1 MIGADANILLRLL
14 LNDDARQVALVR
26 SRLAR
31 AVDAREEVFIGP
43 IALAETVWTL
53 THRLKV
59 PVAALATAIRDLGLT
74 RPFRFFDDAIVQSAL
89 DQFEAGRAG
98 FSDCLIRVMDAQAG
112 CAETLTFDR
121 RALQMPGFVHP

>member
-14 LNDDARQVALVR
+14 LNDDRAQVAKLR
-26 SRLAR
+26 SRLAK
-31 AVDAREEVFIGP
+31 ALDAREEVFIGP

-59 PVAALATAIRDLGLT
+59 PTSALAEAVRDLGLT
-74 RPFRFFDDAIVQSAL
+74 RPFKFFDDAIVQSAL
-89 DQFEAGRAG
+89 DLFEAGKTG

-112 CAETLTFDR
+112 CTETLTFDR
-121 RALQMPGFVHP
+121 RALTMPGFSRP